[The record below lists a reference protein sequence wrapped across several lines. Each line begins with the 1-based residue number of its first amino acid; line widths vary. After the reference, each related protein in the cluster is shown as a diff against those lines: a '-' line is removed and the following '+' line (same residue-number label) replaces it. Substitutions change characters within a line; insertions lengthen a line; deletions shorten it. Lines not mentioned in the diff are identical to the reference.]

1 MTSLKIL
8 PLFLVSTLSLS
19 ACSSLG
25 IGEDTTR
32 FYSLKSVALSTNAK
46 APQANPNLRIG
57 IGPVSLTRLLRRPQI
72 ITRKSGTE
80 IEMAEEHQW
89 GGILKED
96 LTLVMLDNFSG
107 LLGTENIEQFP
118 WKLDFKPNYNVRI
131 DIEQLDGQLGGE
143 VTLRARWRLKKGRE
157 EIRVTNSVLRSPV
170 KGNDYNAYVSA
181 QSDVLFKLSQLIVK
195 EMR

>member
-1 MTSLKIL
+1 
-8 PLFLVSTLSLS
+8 
-19 ACSSLG
+19 
-25 IGEDTTR
+25 
-32 FYSLKSVALSTNAK
+32 
-46 APQANPNLRIG
+46 
-57 IGPVSLTRLLRRPQI
+57 
-72 ITRKSGTE
+72 
-80 IEMAEEHQW
+80 
-89 GGILKED
+89 
-96 LTLVMLDNFSG
+96 MLDNFSG